1 MDGARSRVPAS
12 LLGSVHGADEK
23 AAAGVT
29 RLLPPSDPLLQPRD
43 RAVLTT
49 DAAQR
54 KELWPMIGAPGAVL
68 ADGGIAGTWRTRA
81 SAGALT
87 ITITAWRSLGKAQRA
102 ALEDE
107 TQLVGQIR
115 QAKRTTLTFD

>member
-1 MDGARSRVPAS
+1 M
-12 LLGSVHGADEK
+12 
-23 AAAGVT
+23 
-29 RLLPPSDPLLQPRD
+29 
-43 RAVLTT
+43 LTT

-87 ITITAWRSLGKAQRA
+87 ITVNPWRTLRPAEQSVLK
-102 ALEDE
+102 DE
-107 TQLVGQIR
+107 AQLVGQIR
-115 QAKRTTLTFD
+115 GAKRTTLVFG